1 MATIF
6 TRRVIAYCIDFFV
19 VSAFLWVVS
28 YFLYAL
34 AGARNVYSIYQYL
47 PFIVP
52 IFILVYFVLCEK
64 VFAASIGKAMMY
76 LEVRSKNGARI
87 SWLQAIVRNLTKM
100 FWVPIIFD
108 WLIGKFLRTDRLF
121 NNITRTTVVNELY

>member
-19 VSAFLWVVS
+19 VSAFLWIVS

-34 AGARNVYSIYQYL
+34 VGAKNVYGIYKYL

-87 SWLQAIVRNLTKM
+87 SWLQAIVRNLTKIYW
-100 FWVPIIFD
+100 FPILFD
-108 WLIGKFLRTDRLF
+108 WLIGKFLHSDRVL
-121 NNITRTTVVNELY
+121 NGITRTVVVDAY